1 MYEGLVALTTGTKA
15 REKEIAICDHAGS
28 QLISQQG
35 TKVVQGS
42 LTFLLTKC
50 RLHYAKDEIFL
61 VVLPSLKGIKPVKLI
76 LWRMDQGLKTGPS
89 LRNKKKT

>member
-50 RLHYAKDEIFL
+50 RLHYAKESKSYRL
-61 VVLPSLKGIKPVKLI
+61 TQPK
-76 LWRMDQGLKTGPS
+76 R
-89 LRNKKKT
+89 